1 MFFLR
6 VPVNEPNLIGNEKK
20 YLNECIDTGWIS
32 FEGPFVKKFEA
43 GMAALT
49 NREYAISVCNG
60 SVALDTAILALE
72 IGEGDEVIM
81 PTFTIMSCAAAV
93 ARVGGKAVFIDSD
106 LYTWNMNVDEKK
118 KKITAKTKA
127 IMIVHIYGLP
137 VDVDPI
143 LEIAQKYG
151 LYVIEDA
158 AEMHGQTYKGRPC
171 GSFGDIS
178 TFSFYPNKHITCG
191 EGGMLVTDNHK
202 LAERCSLIRNLFFS
216 PQKRYVHEELGYNFR
231 MTNMQ
236 AAIGLAQL
244 EKIDDTVLKKRW
256 IGKKYTELLAD
267 LQEFIIL
274 PVEKTEYAMN
284 IYWVYGILLTEKV
297 KVNAEVIMRKLAERG
312 IGTRGFFYPLH
323 KQPVFIKQNLYITE
337 KYPNAEYLADKGF
350 YLPSGLTLNE
360 EQILYVA
367 ETLRE
372 VLLEVN
378 C

>member
-93 ARVGGKAVFIDSD
+93 ARVGGKAVFVDSD
-106 LYTWNMNVDEKK
+106 LYTWNMNVAEIE

-191 EGGMLVTDNHK
+191 EGGMLVTDNPK